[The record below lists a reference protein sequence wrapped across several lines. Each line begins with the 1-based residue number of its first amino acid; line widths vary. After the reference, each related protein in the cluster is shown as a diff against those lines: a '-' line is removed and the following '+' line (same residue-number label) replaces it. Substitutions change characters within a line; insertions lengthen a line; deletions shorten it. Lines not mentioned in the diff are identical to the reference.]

1 MQHSYD
7 RTLWRASFIEAL
19 QLVGEATARL
29 PVGVPDPV
37 LCGEAAIELYTG
49 GLWAADDLE
58 LYVAQPRLLT
68 AELFAVGFRWTHS
81 PRCAGRSLWH
91 SELQMGMKI
100 TGDRAPLGAAE
111 LANLLTIATDGERV
125 DRNRAP
131 LKVIGIE
138 DVIAKQVASWRTHRV
153 PSAQATTRIQ
163 VLVALARRGIGGPL
177 RGGYLQRRLAH
188 DTGGEV
194 AFETTWPG
202 EGTAHDTAPRAMA
215 LSSMETVAKTW
226 CVASG
231 FTFEQCAAA
240 CIASPTREI
249 RHKKPAQQRRSEKGR
264 GSGSFRRG
272 SSRLMGCR
280 RCHSHL
286 WRANIILRV
295 ADDIAPYSARGAIGS
310 TTLLAIL

>member
-1 MQHSYD
+1 MQHSYN
-7 RTLWRASFIEAL
+7 RTLWRASFIDAL

-49 GLWAADDLE
+49 GLWATDDLE
-58 LYVAQPRLLT
+58 LYVAQPRPLI
-68 AELFAVGFRWTHS
+68 AELFAMGFRWTRS

-100 TGDRAPLGAAE
+100 TGDHAPLGAAE

-125 DRNRAP
+125 DQNRAS

-138 DVIAKQVASWRTHRV
+138 DVIAEEVASWRTHRV
-153 PSAQATTRIQ
+153 TSAQATTRIQ
-163 VLVALARRGIGGPL
+163 VLVALARRGIGGPF
-177 RGGYLQRRLAH
+177 RGDYLQRRLAH

-231 FTFEQCAAA
+231 FTFERAPPHA
-240 CIASPTREI
+240 PRRPRE
-249 RHKKPAQQRRSEKGR
+249 RSSRRNRYSNDEARREG
-264 GSGSFRRG
+264 GSGIVPAR
-272 SSRLMGCR
+272 
-280 RCHSHL
+280 
-286 WRANIILRV
+286 IIPV
-295 ADDIAPYSARGAIGS
+295 DGMQTVPFASMAGEHHPEGGG
-310 TTLLAIL
+310 

>member
-7 RTLWRASFIEAL
+7 RTLWRARFIDAL
-19 QLVGEATARL
+19 QLVGEAAARL

-49 GLWAADDLE
+49 GLWATDDLE
-58 LYVAQPRLLT
+58 LSVVQPRLLT

-81 PRCAGRSLWH
+81 SRCAGRSLWH
-91 SELQMGMKI
+91 PKLQMAIKI

-111 LANLLTIATDGERV
+111 LANLLTVATDSEPV

-138 DVIAKQVASWRTHRV
+138 DVITEQVASWRTHRV
-153 PSAQATTRIQ
+153 PQAMTRIQ

-194 AFETTWPG
+194 AFETTWPA
-202 EGTAHDTAPRAMA
+202 EGTAHDTAPRSMA

-231 FTFEQCAAA
+231 FTFERAPAH
-240 CIASPTREI
+240 ASRRPRE
-249 RHKKPAQQRRSEKGR
+249 RSGRRNQHSNDEASKEG
-264 GSGSFRRG
+264 GSGIVPAR
-272 SSRLMGCR
+272 
-280 RCHSHL
+280 
-286 WRANIILRV
+286 IIAFDGMQTV
-295 ADDIAPYSARGAIGS
+295 PFASMAGEHHPEGGG
-310 TTLLAIL
+310 